1 MKAVV
6 NEINSYT
13 RELDIHVDW
22 DEMKENYSLMVKKY
36 HSDYQRKG
44 FRKGKVPMAYFK
56 KEMGQAVEMEF
67 SDKAL
72 NDYYYQALQDN
83 GLTPINKAKIDHFH
97 FHENADLHFKAEFEI
112 IPTFKLPDYENKLKF
127 KLTTIVKTENDLAS
141 SMERLQQNFVKYEAI
156 PGPSV
161 EDDFL
166 FGDLIELDESGN
178 PNQNKKHAD
187 QTVKID
193 REIFKEND
201 INEMLGKK
209 AGDTCKIH
217 PDVNENKISYEI
229 VIKEIRKSI
238 LPELTDEFAKSVR
251 PDVENID
258 ALKSKIEE
266 EIQHELDKTNQKSR
280 DNHIIEYFIK
290 NTPFDIPTSMIDR
303 YLDGAVE
310 EFKTK
315 AEPGKPVNEQQ
326 IRDDY
331 KSHADNSLRWIM
343 VKNEL
348 IKVED
353 LKVEKSHMDAK
364 FESLAAN
371 FNMTADKV
379 EAVYKKSDKFEEF
392 KEDLLE
398 ELLFDALASK
408 AKIKEVTKTTDQM
421 KKEN

>member
-22 DEMKENYSLMVKKY
+22 EEMKENYSLMVKKY

-44 FRKGKVPMAYFK
+44 FRKGKVPMPYFK
-56 KEMGQAVEMEF
+56 KEMGPAVEMEF

-97 FHENADLHFKAEFEI
+97 FHENSDLHFKAEFEI
-112 IPTFKLPDYENKLKF
+112 IPSFQLPDYGAKLKF
-127 KLTTIVKTENDLAS
+127 KLTVIEKTENDLVT

-156 PGPSV
+156 PGPSK
-161 EDDFL
+161 ENDFL

-178 PNQNKKHAD
+178 PNPQKKHAD
-187 QTVKID
+187 QTIKID
-193 REIFKEND
+193 PAIFKDHD

-217 PDVNENKISYEI
+217 PEVNENKISYKI
-229 VIKEIRKSI
+229 VIKEIRESI
-238 LPELTDEFAKSVR
+238 LPELNDEFAKSVR
-251 PDVENID
+251 PDVENLD
-258 ALKSKIEE
+258 QLKSKVNE

-310 EFKTK
+310 EFKAK
-315 AEPGKPVNEQQ
+315 AEQGMPVNEQQ
-326 IRDDY
+326 IREDY
-331 KSHADNSLRWIM
+331 KPHADNSLRWIM
-343 VKNEL
+343 VKTEL

-353 LKVEKSHMDAK
+353 LKIEKSHMDAK

-371 FNMTADKV
+371 FNMAADKV
-379 EAVYKKSDKFEEF
+379 EAIYKKSDKFDEF

-398 ELLFDALASK
+398 ELLFNTLASK
-408 AKIKEVTKTTDQM
+408 AKIKEVIKTTDQM
-421 KKEN
+421 KEDN